1 MCACK
6 CTCAWACLH
15 TSWRAPKHFILV
27 KPLCI
32 IGMRLLGLEMPQ
44 QIRPVQGYRYQH
56 HEYHQFV
63 RVDLPVHV
71 PWFQFCLVSVLLD
84 EWKQHAHFHTFPAP
98 FPHGRNIF
106 WHLDTVIGDATAI
119 PSRMMKNNHPI
130 VKFPMWRFP
139 RIQVPLNH
147 PFFIGCS
154 MMFHEI
160 HHPAIGVPP
169 WLRKPSCLSEHRLGP
184 WPCPI
189 VGTREAKRPCARLT
203 SPFFG
208 SRSTTVLG
216 RFGSGILNT
225 LGFSCGGFLKWRYP
239 SSLDGLFHGNSIYK
253 WMIGGS
259 PILGNLHVTPDIF
272 AWDPCFLTPRVE
284 RTTKSREHNHI
295 KSKRT

>member
-1 MCACK
+1 
-6 CTCAWACLH
+6 L
-15 TSWRAPKHFILV
+15 TSRYSHRWCNSHS
-27 KPLCI
+27 
-32 IGMRLLGLEMPQ
+32 Q
-44 QIRPVQGYRYQH
+44 QDDEKQSP
-56 HEYHQFV
+56 
-63 RVDLPVHV
+63 DL
-71 PWFQFCLVSVLLD
+71 
-84 EWKQHAHFHTFPAP
+84 
-98 FPHGRNIF
+98 
-106 WHLDTVIGDATAI
+106 
-119 PSRMMKNNHPI
+119 
-130 VKFPMWRFP
+130 VKFPMWRIP
-139 RIQVPLNH
+139 RIQVPLN
-147 PFFIGCS
+147 
-154 MMFHEI
+154 
-160 HHPAIGVPP
+160 
-169 WLRKPSCLSEHRLGP
+169 HRLGP

-259 PILGNLHVTPDIF
+259 LILGNLHVTPDIF

-284 RTTKSREHNHI
+284 RTTKSREHNRI